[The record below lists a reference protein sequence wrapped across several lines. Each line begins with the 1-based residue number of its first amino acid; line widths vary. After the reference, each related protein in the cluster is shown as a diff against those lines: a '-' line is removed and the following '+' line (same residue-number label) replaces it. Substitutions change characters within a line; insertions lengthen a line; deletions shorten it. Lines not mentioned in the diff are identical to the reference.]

1 MGDAARPSAAD
12 YEAARLYDPRAPNA
26 ADRLALLEWLVAQGI
41 TLEQPAHARAREES
55 SLTGLA
61 GDLAVPKE
69 ILATAEI
76 AAEASG
82 GGYRFEPARK
92 RMLKGFDTPV
102 TLFSVT
108 RP

>member
-1 MGDAARPSAAD
+1 MGNVARPSTAD
-12 YEAARLYDPRAPNA
+12 YEAAGLYDPRAPNA

-41 TLEQPAHARAREES
+41 TLEQLAHARAREES

-61 GDLAVPKE
+61 GDLALRRGKQFSLAA
-69 ILATAEI
+69 LATA
-76 AAEASG
+76 SG
-82 GGYRFEPARK
+82 LTTARVQEVV
-92 RMLKGFDTPV
+92 LKGIDTPV